1 MRHSTTPQHRGA
13 GETDPSRTE
22 RHPQLTVSARN
33 DMVIYGPKGEVL
45 KRIEDRPFLGYGR
58 RDKHGNPLAEG
69 TPNQ

>member
-1 MRHSTTPQHRGA
+1 
-13 GETDPSRTE
+13 
-22 RHPQLTVSARN
+22 
-33 DMVIYGPKGEVL
+33 MVIYGPKGEVL